1 MTPHTPPARRDVPTE
16 QTWDI
21 EALYATPQTWEAEA
35 AALAAELPSLGQFAG
50 TLGGSPEALARYLA
64 THEALRMR
72 LSRLMSYASMSASV
86 DGKDTE
92 AADRRDRAASLG
104 SVFAAST
111 AFAKPE
117 LLALDE
123 AQVRP
128 WLARSDLADFAV
140 MIERVWRER
149 PHVRSAEVE
158 ELLGLVQA
166 PFASE
171 RGIHPALVNMDLDF
185 GRVSL
190 PGAGD
195 VQIGQ
200 GNIDRLTAD
209 PDRAVRREAWES
221 YADAHLATQHAMA
234 AALSTHVRQNVFL
247 ARARRYPDALTAAL
261 TPDHIPTSVFHTLID
276 SYLANIHIWHRYWD
290 VRRRWLGLDELRE
303 YDVKA
308 PLVAAPEMSYAQ
320 AVDAI
325 VNGMAPLGD
334 AYQTQTRAGLTTERW
349 VDWASNAGKR
359 QGAYSNGGA
368 RVKPY
373 IFMSFQGG
381 LGSMSTLAHEIGHSM
396 HSWLSQQAQAS
407 SVPRYTLFAAEVASN
422 FNQAMVRHHLFQ
434 HNTDP
439 DFEVA
444 LIEEAVSNFHR
455 YFFIMPTLAR
465 FESEIHRRIE
475 AGESLSAPA
484 LNTLM
489 ADLLQDG
496 YGQGVTIDRERSG
509 ITWGEFSTHLY
520 ANFYAYQYATGIS
533 AAHQLRAGFDADPEG
548 ARGRYLQFLSEGGRL
563 DPLDAL
569 HAAGVDLTTAQ
580 PVEETFKVLSG
591 YVDRLE
597 ELLAQRGPAT

>member
-1 MTPHTPPARRDVPTE
+1 MTATPPARKDVPRE

-21 EALYATPQTWEAEA
+21 EALYATPQDWDTEA
-35 AALAAELPSLGQFAG
+35 AALAQDAAALGRYAG
-50 TLGGSPEALARYLA
+50 TLGQSPEALAQYLSA
-64 THEALRMR
+64 CEAVRMR
-72 LSRLMSYASMSASV
+72 LTRLMSYAGMAASV

-92 AADRRDRAASLG
+92 AAARRDRASSLG
-104 SVFAAST
+104 SVFAAAT
-111 AFAKPE
+111 AFESPE

-123 AQVRP
+123 KTVRP
-128 WLARSDLADFAV
+128 WLTRPDLADFAV
-140 MIERVWRER
+140 MVERVWRGR
-149 PHVRSAEVE
+149 PHIRSAEVE

-171 RGIHPALVNMDLDF
+171 RGIHPALANMDLDF
-185 GRVSL
+185 GQV
-190 PGAGD
+190 GG

-200 GNIDRLTAD
+200 GNIDRLIAD
-209 PDRAVRREAWES
+209 PDRQIRQQAWES
-221 YADAHLATQHAMA
+221 YADAHLSTQHTMA
-234 AALSTHVRQNVFL
+234 AALSTHVRQNVFM

-261 TPDHIPTSVFHTLID
+261 TSDHIPTAVFHTLID
-276 SYLANIHIWHRYWD
+276 TYKANIHIWHRYWQ
-290 VRRRWLGLDELRE
+290 VRRRWLGLDQLRE

-308 PLVAAPEMSYAQ
+308 PLVSPPPLSYQ
-320 AVDAI
+320 ESVDAI
-325 VNGMAPLGD
+325 CAGMQPLGD
-334 AYQTQTRAGLTTERW
+334 DYVSQMRSGLTTERW
-349 VDWASNAGKR
+349 VDYANNAGKR

-381 LGSMSTLAHEIGHSM
+381 LSSMSTLAHEIGHSM
-396 HSWLSQQAQAS
+396 HSHLAQQAQAS

-422 FNQAMVRHHLFQ
+422 FNQAMVRHHLFAT
-434 HNTDP
+434 NTDP
-439 DFEVA
+439 TFEVA

-465 FESEIHRRIE
+465 FELEIHRRIE
-475 AGESLSAPA
+475 AGESLSAPD

-496 YGQGVTIDRERSG
+496 YGEGVQVDRERSG

-533 AAHQLRAGFDADPEG
+533 AAHQLRAGFDTDPET
-548 ARGRYLQFLSEGGRL
+548 ARTKYLQFLSEGGRL

-569 HAAGVDLTTAQ
+569 SAAGVDLSTAR

-597 ELLAQRGPAT
+597 VLLSERT